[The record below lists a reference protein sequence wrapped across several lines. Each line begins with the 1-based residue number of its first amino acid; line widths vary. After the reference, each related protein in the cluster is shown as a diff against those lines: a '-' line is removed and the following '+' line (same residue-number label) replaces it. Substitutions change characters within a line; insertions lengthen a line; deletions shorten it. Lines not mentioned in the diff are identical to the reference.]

1 MSCHS
6 YLFFLTYWVPGKWRL
21 EFLIALSC
29 DWANLETCCNGENV
43 RKDGSR
49 NLIWQNR
56 RYNLVG
62 NTKHFNVPPTC
73 PWYTGLQPWVCMNY
87 SSIYFSGIVYLT
99 TPLTLTLKLTSQFSD
114 RLFTPL
120 LSEAQIV
127 SQDCITPGCV
137 KSRRSWVQARIFQ
150 ANYKYHFFMIPSLD

>member
-1 MSCHS
+1 M
-6 YLFFLTYWVPGKWRL
+6 YLCRVIHIFFITYSVPGKWWRR
-21 EFLIALSC
+21 FLISQSC
-29 DWANLETCCNGENV
+29 DWADLETCCNGENV

-62 NTKHFNVPPTC
+62 NTKHFHVPPTC

-99 TPLTLTLKLTSQFSD
+99 PHHARPDLPALWSFVYSPPVWGPDCLPGLHHSGLRQVTEILGSGQNISGKL
-114 RLFTPL
+114 
-120 LSEAQIV
+120 
-127 SQDCITPGCV
+127 
-137 KSRRSWVQARIFQ
+137 
-150 ANYKYHFFMIPSLD
+150 